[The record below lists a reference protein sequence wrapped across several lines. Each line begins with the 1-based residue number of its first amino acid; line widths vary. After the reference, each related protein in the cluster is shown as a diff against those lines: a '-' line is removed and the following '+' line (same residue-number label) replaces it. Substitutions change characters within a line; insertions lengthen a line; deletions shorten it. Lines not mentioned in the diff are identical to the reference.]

1 VCRWIFPA
9 FILLMFFRTGEAQV
23 NEFKLGGVG
32 KRWIFSDSS
41 EVFID
46 FDSFPGSIAPVYF
59 NGFDNILDQL
69 PYWSPFKFPT
79 DLSYEDGLTPR
90 VWRAANG
97 FYWFTAGT
105 LTTEWVDGDSS
116 SYSPPVARG
125 ITSEWYTFDVGVPV
139 PADVVGFYTPPA
151 GFRADGTPLRDDIFK
166 AFEVS
171 IAEEFD
177 PVMNLENGDSDY
189 HTLETLVADIPLN
202 YDSNVQLDF
211 PKQYVRFIRL
221 QRKPSSDDKT
231 FASGQANVQQGTIG
245 EFELKGSGI
254 PRRVIF
260 VSKIMD
266 IGGLVNFGKI
276 HWNATGM
283 RYEDGVA
290 REVEDAQASLR
301 VELRSGRDLDPN
313 IYFEYTDTGAER
325 TVSRSR
331 YENELKQPD
340 QTTGGVIQSPKPGLR
355 ASVDY
360 DQENWTYWSFPISKP
375 GVRAPLERGS
385 HVQLRITLDSQ
396 SFFDFMRLDS
406 LWIETSPP
414 LARQVIGEVARM
426 DSPDPSTGLTE
437 VPLGEMT
444 DFVYDILTSFDVS
457 GQNGFDALRIRTGSR
472 PAFKGLYMGV
482 GLEEVI
488 PLQVIE
494 EADLLTLILPRRI
507 TRQANE
513 SIRVVFGTEVFVFAN
528 TFSGEVFDTKSN
540 NLPQQVEAGDAS
552 EVLGTNSLRV
562 FGGNEQASKIIEEL
576 SVGSGFITP
585 NGDGIN
591 DVLSVGY
598 ILYRLPSPIP
608 MVLNVYDLQGRLIK
622 RIDGGLQGAGRQQI
636 RWDGTRD
643 DGNNAVPGMYVIEIS
658 LNAEFKTVRIFKPI
672 GVAY

>member
-1 VCRWIFPA
+1 MCRWIFPA
-9 FILLMFFRTGEAQV
+9 FIFLMFFRIGEAQV
-23 NEFKLGGVG
+23 GEFKFGGIG
-32 KRWIFSDSS
+32 ERWSLTDSS

-46 FDSFPGSIAPVYF
+46 FESFPGSIAPVYF
-59 NGFDNILDQL
+59 NGADNILDQL

-79 DLSYEDGLTPR
+79 ELGYEDGLTPR

-177 PVMNLENGDSDY
+177 PVMNLEDGDSDY

-202 YDSNVQLDF
+202 YESNVQLDF

-245 EFELKGSGI
+245 EFELKGSGV

-260 VSKIMD
+260 VSKIID
-266 IGGLVNFGKI
+266 VGELVNFGKI
-276 HWNATGM
+276 YWSATGM
-283 RYEDGVA
+283 RFEDGLA
-290 REVEDAQASLR
+290 KEVDDSQASLS
-301 VELRSGRDLDPN
+301 VEMRSGRDPDPN

-325 TVSRSR
+325 VVSRSR
-331 YENELKQPD
+331 YENELKQRD
-340 QTTGGVIQSPKPGLR
+340 QNSAGAIQSPKPGLR
-355 ASVDY
+355 ASVAY
-360 DQENWTYWSFPISKP
+360 DQENWTYWSFPFSQSGIQ
-375 GVRAPLERGS
+375 APLARGS
-385 HVQLRITLDSQ
+385 HIQLRITLESQ
-396 SFFDFMRLDS
+396 SFFDFIRLDS

-426 DSPDPSTGLTE
+426 DDSNPSTGLTE
-437 VPLGEMT
+437 VALGDMT
-444 DFVYDILTSFDVS
+444 DFIYEISSSFDVS
-457 GQNGFDALRIRTGSR
+457 GQNGFDALRIRTGS
-472 PAFKGLYMGV
+472 PTVFKNLYIGLD
-482 GLEEVI
+482 EVE
-488 PLQVIE
+488 PKLVKQE
-494 EADLLTLILPRRI
+494 DDLLTLIFPRRI

-513 SIRVVFGTEVFVFAN
+513 PVRVIFGAEVFVFAN
-528 TFSGEVFDTKSN
+528 TFSGEVFDTKSS
-540 NLPQQVEAGDAS
+540 NLPQQIEAGNAS
-552 EVLGTNSLRV
+552 ETLGTDNLRV
-562 FGGNEQASKIIEEL
+562 FGGSAQRSKIIEEF
-576 SVGSGFITP
+576 SVGSGFVTP

-591 DVLSVGY
+591 DLLSVDY
-598 ILYRLPSPIP
+598 VLYRLPSPIP
-608 MVLNVYDLQGRLIK
+608 VMLNAYDLQGRLIR

-636 RWDGTRD
+636 FWDGSRE
-643 DGNNAVPGMYVIEIS
+643 DGNNADPGIYIIELALIS
-658 LNAEFKTVRIFKPI
+658 ELKTFRIFKTVS
-672 GVAY
+672 VAY